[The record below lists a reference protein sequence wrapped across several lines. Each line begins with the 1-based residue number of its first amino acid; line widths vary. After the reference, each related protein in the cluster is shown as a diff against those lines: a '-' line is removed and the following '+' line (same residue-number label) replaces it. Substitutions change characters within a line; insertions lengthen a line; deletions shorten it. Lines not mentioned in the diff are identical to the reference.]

1 MYVSITGLKPKGII
15 GWIRFWAYTIPA
27 SKDAQ
32 NAEGILHCEFNS
44 RNGYQ
49 HTLTVWKLKDHMLGF
64 LTSPAHLK
72 AMKKYSKIGIGKV
85 YGYETN
91 AIPSWDE
98 ALKKWIKAI

>member
-1 MYVSITGLKPKGII
+1 MYFSITGLKPIGII
-15 GWIRFWAYTIPA
+15 GWIKFWAYTIPA

-32 NAEGILHCEFNS
+32 KAEGILHSEFNS

-49 HTLTVWKLKDHMLGF
+49 QTLTIWKSKEHMLGF
-64 LTSPAHLK
+64 LTSSPHLK

-85 YGYETN
+85 YGYEAN

-98 ALKKWIKAI
+98 VLKKWIKAI